1 MTNLKQMALEMLSN
15 MKDEDIIATLQN
27 AGIDQEGTDV
37 ILNMVNECRN
47 NKKQVIL

>member
-15 MKDEDIIATLQN
+15 MKDEDIIATLKN

-37 ILNMVNECRN
+37 ILNMVNKCRN
-47 NKKQVIL
+47 NKK

>member
-15 MKDEDIIATLQN
+15 MKDEDIITTLKN

-47 NKKQVIL
+47 NKK